1 MHPKETLEDLEVPEK
16 TDKPIEKKESKD
28 SIEPKDEN
36 PAIIKSKKKK
46 YLIIAGIILGIL
58 IILTSIFL
66 LVAHYE
72 FGLFGMKFIKSPKL
86 KENLIQ

>member
-36 PAIIKSKKKK
+36 PVIIKSKKMK
-46 YLIIAGIILGIL
+46 YLIIAGIIL
-58 IILTSIFL
+58 
-66 LVAHYE
+66 
-72 FGLFGMKFIKSPKL
+72 
-86 KENLIQ
+86 